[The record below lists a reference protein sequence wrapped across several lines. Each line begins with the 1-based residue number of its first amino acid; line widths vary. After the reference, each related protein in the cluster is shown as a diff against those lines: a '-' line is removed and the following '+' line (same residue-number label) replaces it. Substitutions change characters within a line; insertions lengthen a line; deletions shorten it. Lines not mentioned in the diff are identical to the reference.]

1 MKRYDSNSYN
11 SWQMKGTQM
20 FINWWVNKQKIKYN
34 EYYHVGENSEMPL
47 HAWHELRENYGK
59 EKILETQKLKCF
71 MILF

>member
-34 EYYHVGENSEMPL
+34 EYYYVGENSEMPL
-47 HAWHELRENYGK
+47 HA
-59 EKILETQKLKCF
+59 
-71 MILF
+71 